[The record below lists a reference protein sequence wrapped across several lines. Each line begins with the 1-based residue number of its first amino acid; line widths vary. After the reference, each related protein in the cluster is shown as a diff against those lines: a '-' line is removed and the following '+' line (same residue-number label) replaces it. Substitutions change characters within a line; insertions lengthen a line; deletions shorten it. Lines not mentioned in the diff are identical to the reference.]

1 MDLSERIAQS
11 RKAMKL
17 SQEKFGE
24 IVGKSQRTVAAWEA
38 GERSPS
44 FDTLCVLADALGVS
58 TDYLLGRT
66 EIPNIYMD
74 TKKDPSQEEL
84 ERAKETAAA
93 ALSGDPLNQDMP
105 KDVKQLSALIEQI
118 VDQALDKRSTP
129 SGDQSG

>member
-1 MDLSERIAQS
+1 MDLSERIAQR

-38 GERSPS
+38 GKRSPS
-44 FDTLCVLADALGVS
+44 FETLCILADALGVS

-66 EIPNIYMD
+66 EIPNIYAD

-84 ERAKETAAA
+84 ERAKEAATA
-93 ALSGDPLNQDMP
+93 ALSGDPVNQDMP
-105 KDVKQLSALIEQI
+105 RDVKQLSALIEQI

-129 SGDQSG
+129 SGDRSE